1 MNKSSHPEFSQ
12 SSGVPEPTRLSFE
25 RLCELL
31 AAFVH
36 ETAPSGEA
44 LSRAQELRTLL
55 PAAMSWFDRAK
66 AVVATLT
73 SSSESAPALAGVRY
87 GGGSRQM
94 SYAADGMRVDIEVD
108 ELDSTH
114 CEIHGQIAGER
125 QPAGGVVAL
134 VPKAHFSPVAVS
146 RIDER
151 GYFKLAASPGEYE
164 IAVGVGT
171 FTMLLTDCHLP

>member
-1 MNKSSHPEFSQ
+1 MNNTTSIS
-12 SSGVPEPTRLSFE
+12 LD

-31 AAFVH
+31 AAFAH
-36 ETAPSGEA
+36 EPSPSAEA
-44 LSRAQELRTLL
+44 VQRAQELRSLL
-55 PAAMSWFDRAK
+55 PAAMSWFDRTR
-66 AVVATLT
+66 AVVATLV

-94 SYAADGMRVDIEVD
+94 SYAAGGVRIDIEVD

-114 CEIHGQIAGER
+114 CEVHGQIAGER

-134 VPKAHFSPVAVS
+134 VQKAHFSPVAVS

-151 GYFKLAASPGEYE
+151 GYFKLTASPGDYE
-164 IAVGVGT
+164 IAVGVGA